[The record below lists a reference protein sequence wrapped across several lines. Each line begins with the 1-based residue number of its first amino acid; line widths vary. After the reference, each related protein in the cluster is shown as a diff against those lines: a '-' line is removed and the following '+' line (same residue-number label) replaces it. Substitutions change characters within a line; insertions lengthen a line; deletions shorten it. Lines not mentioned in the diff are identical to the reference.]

1 MPLPSQAP
9 PTPKPSKVPQ
19 LQKDLMDIKQQETDL
34 CISQAKEKLEKKQQQ
49 EKDLQQLKQ

>member
-1 MPLPSQAP
+1 
-9 PTPKPSKVPQ
+9 
-19 LQKDLMDIKQQETDL
+19 MDIKQQETDL